1 MLRNALSLEVDGGRG
16 GADVMYSLHV
26 GRRASSAGQEVATHM
41 TVSAC
46 GPFPSVQQGA
56 NQSSTHLHTQAVKS
70 LRPASTSQRS
80 LPCNKTWLRECRIR
94 KYTAKYDT

>member
-56 NQSSTHLHTQAVKS
+56 NQ
-70 LRPASTSQRS
+70 
-80 LPCNKTWLRECRIR
+80 
-94 KYTAKYDT
+94 